1 MATSS
6 EMETGPMAGKSRQ
19 PSNEPQHGRR
29 KAGTHHTDKTVE
41 RQGGTGEGDSLQGVP
56 TLRRKA
62 NAKKTLTQ
70 NANKPL
76 QSWRMCI
83 SNKLLTVR
91 VKLVLLVVNSVKL
104 HLTALNYF
112 QQMHLVGAPVSC
124 ITEQFQKISTLSQ
137 QKGLE
142 FPWGV
147 GVLEDQKC

>member
-1 MATSS
+1 
-6 EMETGPMAGKSRQ
+6 MAGKSRQ

-104 HLTALNYF
+104 HLTAFNVYNMLARMLINLPS
-112 QQMHLVGAPVSC
+112 QAISLVVNGALDKMTS
-124 ITEQFQKISTLSQ
+124 KN
-137 QKGLE
+137 
-142 FPWGV
+142 
-147 GVLEDQKC
+147 